1 MKKKYLLALLA
12 GLLCLLYAG
21 SAGADSQ
28 ALPND
33 RRKEHWEKYGYE
45 CSNAVDIYDNKD
57 GHFYYCWMHNELL
70 SDTAPH
76 YGGSAACTF
85 LGSCALCDHPYLY
98 MLGHDYEENY
108 TYNNDA
114 TCTQDGTET
123 AKCVRYG
130 QNGCFSVDI
139 KIKSGTAK
147 GHSLQD
153 YTYDNNATCTQDGT
167 KTAKCVRYGRGG
179 CNEKQTRTVAGTKLA
194 HSFQDYVY
202 DSNAT
207 CTQDG
212 TKTAKCANCD
222 ATDTKTVIDTK
233 LDHAPVADSAVAP
246 TCTET
251 GLTAGSH
258 CSRCPEILTAQQV
271 VKALGHSP
279 VTDPAVAPTCTK
291 TGLTEGSHCGRCS
304 ATLATQQ
311 IVAALGHDLVVDPT
325 IAPTC
330 TKTGL
335 TAGSHCGRCQVIL
348 VAQEIIPALG
358 HDVVID
364 PAVEPL
370 CEQSGLTEGNHCARC
385 EEILLPQERVPS
397 LGHWYTEWTPNGDG
411 THGAACLRDD
421 CEYTGSVACSQVQ
434 AGTITF
440 CPICGEASDGVH
452 LPLVEGAR
460 VQAGRMPAGELVVRQ
475 REGLTSIC
483 FVRSGKLSRPYAPAT
498 ILLPNGESVLFD
510 FVKAALPVLV
520 IK

>member
-1 MKKKYLLALLA
+1 MKKKYLLALLT

-21 SAGADSQ
+21 SAGAVILDPDYPGHVYVKPPEGEISQ
-28 ALPND
+28 HRVLLWMQYDQHYWLCTGEVCGFKRLSEPVDCTPN
-33 RRKEHWEKYGYE
+33 R
-45 CSNAVDIYDNKD
+45 SNPTCTEPVVCTVCEYTLRYAWGHRLIDI
-57 GHFYYCWMHNELL
+57 
-70 SDTAPH
+70 TPIAP
-76 YGGSAACTF
+76 
-85 LGSCALCDHPYLY
+85 
-98 MLGHDYEENY
+98 
-108 TYNNDA
+108 
-114 TCTQDGTET
+114 TCTQDGSEGGK
-123 AKCVRYG
+123 KCVRCEYAE
-130 QNGCFSVDI
+130 NPTVVPA
-139 KIKSGTAK
+139 T
-147 GHSLQD
+147 GH
-153 YTYDNNATCTQDGT
+153 
-167 KTAKCVRYGRGG
+167 K
-179 CNEKQTRTVAGTKLA
+179 
-194 HSFQDYVY
+194 
-202 DSNAT
+202 
-207 CTQDG
+207 
-212 TKTAKCANCD
+212 
-222 ATDTKTVIDTK
+222 
-233 LDHAPVADSAVAP
+233 PADVSAVAP
-246 TCTET
+246 TCTESGQTAAVQCSACLIWLTPPQKVDSLGGHDFQNYIYNGNATCTQNGTKT
-251 GLTAGSH
+251 GQ
-258 CSRCPEILTAQQV
+258 CSRCDATDTQTAADT
-271 VKALGHSP
+271 ALGHDP
-279 VTDPAVAPTCTK
+279 VVDPAVAPTCTN

-304 ATLATQQ
+304 ATLTAQQ
-311 IVAALGHDLVVDPT
+311 IVAALGHDPAIDPAV
-325 IAPTC
+325 APTC
-330 TKTGL
+330 TETGL
-335 TAGSHCGRCQVIL
+335 TEGSHCGRCQVIL

>member
-1 MKKKYLLALLA
+1 MKKWLFLTLLLVMLLLCSTALACTECKKPTGFFIEYIDDVRHKCTCLNTKCNHSLIENHYIGDKGIPATCISGIICGGCKREYGAKELSNHQPQIDLAVAPTCTQA
-12 GLLCLLYAG
+12 GLTEG
-21 SAGADSQ
+21 SHCV
-28 ALPND
+28 
-33 RRKEHWEKYGYE
+33 REVTIKEEKRTCNKTIVE
-45 CSNAVDIYDNKD
+45 QKVVNA
-57 GHFYYCWMHNELL
+57 
-70 SDTAPH
+70 
-76 YGGSAACTF
+76 
-85 LGSCALCDHPYLY
+85 
-98 MLGHDYEENY
+98 LGHTFENY

-130 QNGCFSVDI
+130 QGGCSEKHTRTVE
-139 KIKSGTAK
+139 GTKLA
-147 GHSLQD
+147 HSFQN
-153 YTYDNNATCTQDGT
+153 YVYDGNATCTQDGT
-167 KTAKCVRYGRGG
+167 
-179 CNEKQTRTVAGTKLA
+179 E
-194 HSFQDYVY
+194 
-202 DSNAT
+202 
-207 CTQDG
+207 
-212 TKTAKCANCD
+212 TAKCANCD
-222 ATDTKTVIDTK
+222 ATDTKPAIGTK
-233 LDHAPVADSAVAP
+233 LGHAPVVDPAVAP

-251 GLTAGSH
+251 GLT
-258 CSRCPEILTAQQV
+258 E
-271 VKALGHSP
+271 
-279 VTDPAVAPTCTK
+279 
-291 TGLTEGSHCGRCS
+291 
-304 ATLATQQ
+304 
-311 IVAALGHDLVVDPT
+311 
-325 IAPTC
+325 
-330 TKTGL
+330 
-335 TAGSHCGRCQVIL
+335 GSHCGRCQVIL
-348 VAQEIIPALG
+348 GAQEIIPALG

-452 LPLVEGAR
+452 LSLVEGAR
-460 VQAGRMPAGELVVRQ
+460 VQANRMPAGELIVHQ

-510 FVKAALPVLV
+510 FVKTALPVLV

>member
-1 MKKKYLLALLA
+1 MKKKYLLALLT

-21 SAGADSQ
+21 SAGAVILDPDYPGHVYVKPPEGEISQ
-28 ALPND
+28 HRVLLWMQYDQHYWLCTGEVCGFKRLSEPVDCTPN
-33 RRKEHWEKYGYE
+33 R
-45 CSNAVDIYDNKD
+45 SNPTCTEPVVCTVCEYTLRYAWGHRLIDI
-57 GHFYYCWMHNELL
+57 
-70 SDTAPH
+70 TPIAP
-76 YGGSAACTF
+76 
-85 LGSCALCDHPYLY
+85 
-98 MLGHDYEENY
+98 
-108 TYNNDA
+108 
-114 TCTQDGTET
+114 TCTQDGSEGGK
-123 AKCVRYG
+123 KCVRCEYAE
-130 QNGCFSVDI
+130 NPTVVPA
-139 KIKSGTAK
+139 T
-147 GHSLQD
+147 GH
-153 YTYDNNATCTQDGT
+153 
-167 KTAKCVRYGRGG
+167 K
-179 CNEKQTRTVAGTKLA
+179 
-194 HSFQDYVY
+194 
-202 DSNAT
+202 
-207 CTQDG
+207 
-212 TKTAKCANCD
+212 
-222 ATDTKTVIDTK
+222 
-233 LDHAPVADSAVAP
+233 PADVSAVAP
-246 TCTET
+246 TCTESGQTAAVQCSACLIWLTPPQKVDSLGGHDFQNYIYNGNATCTQNGTKT
-251 GLTAGSH
+251 GQ
-258 CSRCPEILTAQQV
+258 CSRCDATDTQTAADT
-271 VKALGHSP
+271 ALGHDP
-279 VTDPAVAPTCTK
+279 VVDPAVAPTCTN

-304 ATLATQQ
+304 ATLTAQQ
-311 IVAALGHDLVVDPT
+311 IVAALGHDPAIDPAV
-325 IAPTC
+325 APTC
-330 TKTGL
+330 TETGL
-335 TAGSHCGRCQVIL
+335 TKGSHCGRCQVIL

-460 VQAGRMPAGELVVRQ
+460 VQANRMPAGELVVRQ

-510 FVKAALPVLV
+510 FIKAALPVLV

>member
-1 MKKKYLLALLA
+1 MKKKYLLALLI
-12 GLLCLLYAG
+12 GLLCLLYAE
-21 SAGADSQ
+21 SAGADI
-28 ALPND
+28 PTIPHD
-33 RRKEHWEKYGYE
+33 RSLEHIEQYPDHRSNVYL
-45 CSNAVDIYDNKD
+45 CSTDSVHY
-57 GHFYYCWMHNELL
+57 YYCNACHKYL
-70 SDTAPH
+70 SDEQAH
-76 YGGSAACTF
+76 SGGVP
-85 LGSCALCDHPYLY
+85 SCSIPGTCKYCNHGYIKRLNHALD
-98 MLGHDYEENY
+98 GY

-123 AKCVRYG
+123 AKCIRYG
-130 QNGCFSVDI
+130 QNGCDFTHTR
-139 KIKSGTAK
+139 TALNTALK
-147 GHSLQD
+147 HDFQN
-153 YTYDNNATCTQDGT
+153 YIDNNDATCTQDGT
-167 KTAKCVRYGRGG
+167 
-179 CNEKQTRTVAGTKLA
+179 E
-194 HSFQDYVY
+194 
-202 DSNAT
+202 
-207 CTQDG
+207 
-212 TKTAKCANCD
+212 TAKCANCD
-222 ATDTKTVIDTK
+222 ATDTKPAIGTK
-233 LDHAPVADSAVAP
+233 LGHAPVVDPAVAP

-251 GLTAGSH
+251 GLT
-258 CSRCPEILTAQQV
+258 E
-271 VKALGHSP
+271 
-279 VTDPAVAPTCTK
+279 
-291 TGLTEGSHCGRCS
+291 
-304 ATLATQQ
+304 
-311 IVAALGHDLVVDPT
+311 
-325 IAPTC
+325 
-330 TKTGL
+330 
-335 TAGSHCGRCQVIL
+335 GSHCGRCQVIL
-348 VAQEIIPALG
+348 VAQETIPALG

-452 LPLVEGAR
+452 LSLVEGAR
-460 VQAGRMPAGELVVRQ
+460 VQANRMPAGELVVHQ